1 MPGAALNVGTPPIFP
16 DQIII
21 FLICFVP
28 QHLLLPHHIHFVSRH
43 NQLETE
49 VAPDQDNNQSWEI
62 LLFYC
67 EPKRDMVGQDVI
79 IKDEVFPQCWL
90 LRMINNIN
98 ITDSTLSSWPT
109 CSTTRPIKVSQR
121 KERFSLKN
129 CQIAINNLSSPAND

>member
-1 MPGAALNVGTPPIFP
+1 MVDHQLGDISEEKSDVVVMPGAALNVGTPPIFP
-16 DQIII
+16 HEIII
-21 FLICFVP
+21 LLICFVP

-79 IKDEVFPQCWL
+79 IKDEVFP
-90 LRMINNIN
+90 
-98 ITDSTLSSWPT
+98 
-109 CSTTRPIKVSQR
+109 
-121 KERFSLKN
+121 
-129 CQIAINNLSSPAND
+129 